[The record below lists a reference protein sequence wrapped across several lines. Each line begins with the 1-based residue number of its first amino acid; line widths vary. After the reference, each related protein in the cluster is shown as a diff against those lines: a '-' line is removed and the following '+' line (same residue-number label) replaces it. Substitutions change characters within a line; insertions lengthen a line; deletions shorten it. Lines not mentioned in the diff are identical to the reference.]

1 MAVNYVKF
9 MRGTQALYD
18 NLVTK
23 DQDTLY
29 FVYAD
34 ASAEKGKL
42 YLGNKLISGSSSID
56 GEVSI
61 SDIADIVI
69 GENLSDGDVLVY
81 NEYTQKWEAHPIT
94 EAVGMSTMIG
104 ATATDDGVAGL
115 VPAPSAGDHLKF
127 LRGDGT
133 WVEVTGTISDE
144 DLAVIDNLQTSVAT
158 LIGEDENKSVS
169 EIVVEKV
176 AELLIPENAQES
188 LDSLQEIAQWIQDHP
203 NDAAE
208 INANIVE
215 LQTDVANLDELLNG
229 TTEHPENGLV
239 ARVSALENTMG
250 TFVPSEGKYLDVG
263 SAITY
268 LNTSVSEMNDALRW
282 HELGTN

>member
-18 NLVTK
+18 NLTTK

-34 ASAEKGKL
+34 ANAEKGKL

-94 EAVGMSTMIG
+94 EAIGMSTMIG

-169 EIVVEKV
+169 EIVSEKV
-176 AELLIPENAQES
+176 AELLIPENADES
-188 LDSLQEIAQWIQDHP
+188 LDSLEEIAKWIQNHP

-215 LQTDVANLDELLNG
+215 LQADVANLEELLNG

-239 ARVSALENTMG
+239 SRVSALESTMG
-250 TFVPSEGKYLDVG
+250 TFVPSEGNYLDVG

-268 LNTSVSEMNDALRW
+268 LNTSVSEMNDRLRW
-282 HELGTN
+282 HELGAE